1 MNALLLFSSS
11 RCTSISR
18 TGSDIRKWQM
28 SRSLLL
34 FPFFSFWSIWKWE
47 NGVEVIDH
55 LAEPTPPLSIYYRPL
70 FCRNKTISDGNY
82 QMFCFF
88 SDRTLNNPWINVDTI
103 HFQISRRLQSNPE
116 LSLRVT
122 VKSFESCLCSV
133 NNCRDLVKK
142 QGATKA
148 TQKYREPWLTTYW
161 AFFASS
167 FFFTKMQKHRIGR
180 IQ

>member
-1 MNALLLFSSS
+1 MLLFSSS
-11 RCTSISR
+11 RCTIISR

-122 VKSFESCLCSV
+122 VKSRESCLCSV
-133 NNCRDLVKK
+133 NICRDLVKK
-142 QGATKA
+142 TRSNKGNTKIQR
-148 TQKYREPWLTTYW
+148 TLIDKILSL
-161 AFFASS
+161 FCF

>member
-1 MNALLLFSSS
+1 MKALLLFSSS

-88 SDRTLNNPWINVDTI
+88 SDRTLNKQLNKCRHNSFLDFQKTSVQPWTVAPCNCKVPRKLPVQCE
-103 HFQISRRLQSNPE
+103 HLQ
-116 LSLRVT
+116 R
-122 VKSFESCLCSV
+122 F
-133 NNCRDLVKK
+133 
-142 QGATKA
+142 G
-148 TQKYREPWLTTYW
+148 
-161 AFFASS
+161 
-167 FFFTKMQKHRIGR
+167 
-180 IQ
+180 

>member
-1 MNALLLFSSS
+1 MKALLLFSSS

-55 LAEPTPPLSIYYRPL
+55 LAEPTHPLSIYYRPL

-88 SDRTLNNPWINVDTI
+88 SDRTLNKPLIKCEQI

-122 VKSFESCLCSV
+122 VKFRESCLCSV
-133 NNCRDLVKK
+133 NICRDLVKKK

-148 TQKYREPWLTTYW
+148 TQKYRESLLTKYW
-161 AFFASS
+161 AFFA
-167 FFFTKMQKHRIGR
+167 FFFTNMLKHCIGR